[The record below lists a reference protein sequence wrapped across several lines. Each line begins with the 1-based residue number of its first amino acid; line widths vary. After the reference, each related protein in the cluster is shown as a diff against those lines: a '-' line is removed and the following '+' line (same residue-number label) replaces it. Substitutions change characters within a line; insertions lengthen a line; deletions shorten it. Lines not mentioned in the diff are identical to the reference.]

1 MRRGRL
7 NWTLGVGLMTA
18 FSLSAGHAHAQG
30 ARNAQ
35 NQSAQGGIEEV
46 VVTAQ
51 RREQS
56 SQDVPL
62 SITAVTASSAEA
74 RGIVDTETL
83 QQAVPG
89 LTFTKG
95 AAYALPV
102 IRGIGTNTVSQGN
115 ENSVAVYVDGIIQI
129 TPSASVFSF
138 NNIERVEVLK
148 GPQGTLFGRNA
159 NGGVINIIT
168 RTPSPDPSLEV
179 EFGAGNFETYE
190 GNLYGTV
197 GVGTNVATDLA
208 VYVRD
213 QNKGWGT
220 NLFDGSEVFRGYEV
234 AARNKWRWSPT
245 DRTEVVISGSWSTS
259 KDDGTSLHPAPGEVG
274 ADGVTTFQGMYNVN
288 MNNSLIGGRSY
299 ARRHGWDVGAHITHD
314 LGWATLVSLT
324 GYSEVDVQ
332 RPNDSDWTPQT
343 LLHAFVDQ
351 YDDGFTQELQLQSP
365 ETSPIEWIAGLY
377 YLDSTSKFPGPRG
390 IQIMGAAAG
399 GLDFVRILATQDS
412 KSYAGFAQA
421 TVEVLPRTRLTL
433 GGRYTEDERDVVGHT
448 ELPTGPLPAVSQS
461 ADFNKFT
468 WRAALNYAFTDD
480 IMAYVSQSTGYK
492 AGLFNMTNVAGDAV
506 KPESVDATEVGI
518 KSMLLDRRLQL
529 NASAFYYDYEDIQAE
544 VVRSDAGGVLQ
555 LINAATARVRGVDVE
570 MVAAPTDSL
579 TLNAGV
585 SYLDAKYRDFPE
597 AVDYVPNPAGGRL
610 EVGGDAS
617 GKRMIKSPEW
627 QWNLGGEYQV
637 PVGAGRVRLAANYS
651 YQSKFYWDFGNDFVE
666 PSRNMLSATVAW
678 APDDTW
684 EFSLWGRNLFAE
696 EITSFGLPSV
706 WGFQQSPGAPRTY
719 GVAIK
724 AAF

>member
-1 MRRGRL
+1 MA
-7 NWTLGVGLMTA
+7 A
-18 FSLSAGHAHAQG
+18 FSLSMGHAQAQG
-30 ARNAQ
+30 ATNASEQ
-35 NQSAQGGIEEV
+35 DQTVQGGLEIV

-51 RREQS
+51 RREQTL
-56 SQDVPL
+56 QDVPL
-62 SITAVTASSAEA
+62 SISAVTAQSAEA

-159 NGGVINIIT
+159 NGGVINVIT
-168 RTPSPDPSLEV
+168 RVPSMAPSLEIEV
-179 EFGAGNFETYE
+179 GAGNFETYE
-190 GNLYGTV
+190 GNLYGTA
-197 GVGTNVATDLA
+197 GVGANLATDLA
-208 VYVRD
+208 VYVRE

-220 NLFDGSEVFRGYEV
+220 NLFDGSEVFRGYEA
-234 AARNKWRWSPT
+234 AARNKWRWTPS
-245 DRTEVVISGSWSTS
+245 DRTEVVISGSVSTS
-259 KDDGTSLHPAPGEVG
+259 KDDGTSLHPAPGDLG
-274 ADGVTTFQGMYNVN
+274 ADGVTTYQGMYNVN
-288 MNNSLIGGRSY
+288 MDNTLIGGRSF
-299 ARRHGWDVGAHITHD
+299 ARRKGWDLGAHITHD
-314 LGWATLVSLT
+314 LGWGTLVSIT
-324 GYSEVDVQ
+324 GYSEVDVD
-332 RPNDSDWTPQT
+332 RPNDSDWTPLP

-351 YDDGFTQELQLQSP
+351 YDDGFTQELQLQSA
-365 ETSPIEWIAGLY
+365 ESSPIEWIAGLY
-377 YLDSTSKFPGPRG
+377 YLDTTSEFRKPRG
-390 IQIMGAAAG
+390 IQIMGEAAG

-412 KSYAGFAQA
+412 KSYAAFAQA
-421 TVEVLPRTRLTL
+421 SAEVLPRTRLTL
-433 GGRYTEDERDVVGHT
+433 GGRYTEDERDVTGYT
-448 ELPTGPLPAVSQS
+448 ELPTGPLPSISQS
-461 ADFNKFT
+461 ADFSKFT
-468 WRAALNYAFTDD
+468 WRVALDYAFTDD
-480 IMAYVSQSTGYK
+480 VMGYISQSTGFK

-518 KSMLLDRRLQL
+518 KTMLLDRRLQF

-555 LINAATARVRGVDVE
+555 LINAATARVRGVDMDLV
-570 MVAAPTDSL
+570 VAAADNL
-579 TLNAGV
+579 TLQAGV
-585 SYLDAKYRDFPE
+585 SYLDAKYRSFPD

-617 GKRMIKSPEW
+617 GNRMIKAPEW
-627 QWNLGGEYQV
+627 QWNLGGIYEVMLGSGQV
-637 PVGAGRVRLAANYS
+637 TMAANYS
-651 YQSKFYWDFGNDFVE
+651 YQSKYYWDFGNDFVE
-666 PSRNMLSATVAW
+666 PSRNMLSATLAW
-678 APDDTW
+678 APDETW
-684 EFSLWGRNLFAE
+684 EVSFWGRNLLE
-696 EITSFGLPSV
+696 EKITSFGLPSV

-719 GVAIK
+719 GVTIK